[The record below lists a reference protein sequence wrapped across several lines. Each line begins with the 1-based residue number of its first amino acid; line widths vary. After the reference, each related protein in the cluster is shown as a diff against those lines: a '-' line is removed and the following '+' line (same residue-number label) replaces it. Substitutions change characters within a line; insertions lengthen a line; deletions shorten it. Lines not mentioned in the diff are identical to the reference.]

1 MPPAAGRPGARAPA
15 PRRPT
20 CGGAAEEQRL
30 RAGPFPPGEVSRGRG
45 GAGPR
50 AEVLAGPRRGAE
62 ARRLCC
68 FGYRAAAAAGAAAAA
83 ATKTVA
89 VTAAATGAAL
99 GEQQRGWRPLA
110 QLRRGRPGAERS
122 SCATVSAAGR
132 GAAPVPLR
140 PRSAA
145 GVGLQGADPAC
156 EGRRGRGSGRRGL
169 GREQNPRG
177 SGLHVSSFGALPSWG
192 PSSPGPWLG
201 TEPRTSG
208 YEAGG
213 LLIKFLASSSRIST
227 EGVQEKLESTGHSF
241 CESV

>member
-1 MPPAAGRPGARAPA
+1 MRS
-15 PRRPT
+15 
-20 CGGAAEEQRL
+20 
-30 RAGPFPPGEVSRGRG
+30 GPFPPGEVSRGRG

-68 FGYRAAAAAGAAAAA
+68 FGYRAAATAAAA

-89 VTAAATGAAL
+89 VTAAAIGAAL

-110 QLRRGRPGAERS
+110 QLRRGWPGAERS

-132 GAAPVPLR
+132 GAAPVPLP

-145 GVGLQGADPAC
+145 GVGPQGADPAC
-156 EGRRGRGSGRRGL
+156 EGRRGWGSGRRGS
-169 GREQNPRG
+169 GRERNPRG

-192 PSSPGPWLG
+192 LSFPGPWLQ
-201 TEPRTSG
+201 TELRTSG
-208 YEAGG
+208 QEAEG
-213 LLIKFLASSSRIST
+213 LLIKFLASPLRVCT
-227 EGVQEKLESTGHSF
+227 EGVQEKLESTGYSF